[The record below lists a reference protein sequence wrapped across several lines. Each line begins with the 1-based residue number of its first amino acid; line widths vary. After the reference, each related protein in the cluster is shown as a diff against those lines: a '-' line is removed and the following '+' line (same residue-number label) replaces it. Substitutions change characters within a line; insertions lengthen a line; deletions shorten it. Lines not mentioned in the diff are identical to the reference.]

1 MSSERKASKRH
12 KNDIIDLSEEKSVK
26 ALKIFKKAV
35 SVILCLSLSG
45 ALFTGCKK
53 SDDLFPSIIS
63 ESEDSE
69 PSDEPDQTSGIDE
82 GNEICQLEVALPYS
96 DLTIQYLAAMLYC
109 KNNGLW
115 DSSETGLT
123 ISTDYLSSV
132 ASNYVITNIGCGSTG
147 VNLDTVKGWKASG
160 TEPDLFLAQDSAG
173 IYKAGYAETLNEHL
187 ADSKYLTAQQV
198 YSGAMTADSEDGIFF
213 AVPHFCSAKI
223 VMGNTEYIPS
233 GIGKLQTKNTTENLK
248 TYLEAIK
255 KEHRGVAGFA
265 SAYELIPYLGS
276 AFNKDVPTSY
286 MVSDEYTMDK
296 IAAGKVIKDAAS
308 YVKSLYSDSLAQDQI
323 DGADPIYSRK
333 AALWVDSSANIRA
346 WADYYPGSLYLLHL
360 PCNDAT
366 NVGVP
371 YISTYSLCVSKDS
384 GSKDFASEFAAF
396 ISFDTDAQL
405 LIYRL
410 EDMTGLMPLT
420 RNDAVWELISSNK
433 IFGHMAAD
441 FHQIMDNAVYCPD
454 SFDSK
459 VFSKTNEYTA
469 EYVKQNDEFDP
480 EKCYG

>member
-1 MSSERKASKRH
+1 M
-12 KNDIIDLSEEKSVK
+12 K
-26 ALKIFKKAV
+26 ALKILRKAV
-35 SVILCLSLSG
+35 SLVLCLSLSG

-53 SDDLFPSIIS
+53 SDDLFPTIVS
-63 ESEDSE
+63 ENEETDTTKE
-69 PSDEPDQTSGIDE
+69 TEQTSDIEAGDE
-82 GNEICQLEVALPYS
+82 IRQLEVALPYS

-123 ISTDYLSSV
+123 IGTDYLSSV
-132 ASNYVITNIGCGSTG
+132 ASNYVITNVGCGSTG
-147 VNLDTVKGWKASG
+147 VNLDTIKEWKSSG
-160 TEPDLFLAQDSAG
+160 KSPDLFLTQDSTS
-173 IYKAGYAETLNEHL
+173 IYKAGYAETLNDYL
-187 ADSKYLTAQQV
+187 ADSTYLNAQQV
-198 YSGAMTADSEDGIFF
+198 YSGALTADSENGIFF

-223 VMGNTEYIPS
+223 VMGNTDYIPA
-233 GIGKLQTKNTTENLK
+233 GTGKLQTKNTTENLK

-255 KEHRGVAGFA
+255 KEHRNIAGFA

-276 AFNKDVPTSY
+276 AFNKDIPTSY
-286 MVSDEYTMDK
+286 MVYDEYSNDK
-296 IAAGKVIKDAAS
+296 LAAKQVINDAAS
-308 YVKSLYSDSLAQDQI
+308 YVRSLYSDSLAQDLI
-323 DGADPIYSRK
+323 GGADPIYSRK

-371 YISTYSLCVSKDS
+371 YISTYSLCVAKDS

-396 ISFDTDAQL
+396 ISFDPDAQL

-420 RNDAVWELISSNK
+420 RNDAVWELVSANE
-433 IFGHMAAD
+433 IFGHMASD
-441 FHQIMDNAVYCPD
+441 FRQTMDNAVYCPD
-454 SFDSK
+454 SLDNS
-459 VFSKTNEYTA
+459 VFAKTNEYTA

>member
-1 MSSERKASKRH
+1 M
-12 KNDIIDLSEEKSVK
+12 K

-35 SVILCLSLSG
+35 SVIMCLSLSG

-69 PSDEPDQTSGIDE
+69 PSDEPDQTSGTDE

-160 TEPDLFLAQDSAG
+160 SEPDLFLAQDSAG

-198 YSGAMTADSEDGIFF
+198 YSGALTADSEDGIFF

-296 IAAGKVIKDAAS
+296 IAAGKVMSFAFG
-308 YVKSLYSDSLAQDQI
+308 L
-323 DGADPIYSRK
+323 
-333 AALWVDSSANIRA
+333 
-346 WADYYPGSLYLLHL
+346 PGSLYLLHL

-371 YISTYSLCVSKDS
+371 YISTYSLCVAKDS

-433 IFGHMAAD
+433 IFGHMASD

>member
-1 MSSERKASKRH
+1 MY
-12 KNDIIDLSEEKSVK
+12 
-26 ALKIFKKAV
+26 
-35 SVILCLSLSG
+35 SG
-45 ALFTGCKK
+45 AL
-53 SDDLFPSIIS
+53 
-63 ESEDSE
+63 
-69 PSDEPDQTSGIDE
+69 
-82 GNEICQLEVALPYS
+82 
-96 DLTIQYLAAMLYC
+96 
-109 KNNGLW
+109 
-115 DSSETGLT
+115 
-123 ISTDYLSSV
+123 
-132 ASNYVITNIGCGSTG
+132 
-147 VNLDTVKGWKASG
+147 
-160 TEPDLFLAQDSAG
+160 
-173 IYKAGYAETLNEHL
+173 
-187 ADSKYLTAQQV
+187 
-198 YSGAMTADSEDGIFF
+198 TADSEDGIFF

-296 IAAGKVIKDAAS
+296 TAAGKVIKDAAS
-308 YVKSLYSDSLAQDQI
+308 YVRSLYSDSLAQDQI

-371 YISTYSLCVSKDS
+371 YISTYSLCVAKDS

-433 IFGHMAAD
+433 IFGHMASD

-454 SFDSK
+454 SFDSR